1 MKIVATNIR
10 FPEDQYQ
17 KYRIIALKQRKSFAE
32 LVRQSLER
40 ANWQFEDTKVENR
53 RREAASRLL
62 KTKKIKLDKPIREM
76 IEEGRKY

>member
-10 FPEDQYQ
+10 LPEDQYQ

-40 ANWQFEDTKVENR
+40 ANWHFEDTKVEKQR
-53 RREAASRLL
+53 SEAAGRLL
-62 KTKKIKLDKPIREM
+62 KIKKIKPDKSIRDM
-76 IEEGRKY
+76 IEEGRRY